1 MTRTHTGAKAL
12 EAIVHGGTVFLLPFR
27 FSPMAA
33 RLLVCAKAKWRR
45 GSRPGLP
52 YIDRGGSVGSARS
65 RRRDPP
71 RDPRRLL
78 RTNGMTGG
86 VMGAVTDFNP
96 APP

>member
-12 EAIVHGGTVFLLPFR
+12 EAIVHGGAVFLLPNGGEATGVCKGEMEKR
-27 FSPMAA
+27 TAA
-33 RLLVCAKAKWRR
+33 RAPIY
-45 GSRPGLP
+45 RPG
-52 YIDRGGSVGSARS
+52 GGSVGSARS

-71 RDPRRLL
+71 RDPRKLL

-96 APP
+96 ATP